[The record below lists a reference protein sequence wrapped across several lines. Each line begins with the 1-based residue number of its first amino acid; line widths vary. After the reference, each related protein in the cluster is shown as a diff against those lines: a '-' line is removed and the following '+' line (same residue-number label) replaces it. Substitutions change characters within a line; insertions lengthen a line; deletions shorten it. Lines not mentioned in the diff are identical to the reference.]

1 MDLNPPKG
9 FRDLMPNEALMVEE
23 VSGKIAEVFRLF
35 GFCTIDTPMLERLEI
50 LRVKDAIGE
59 EGKLIYE
66 IDGGELGLRYDKTV
80 SLARFFA
87 NNRNLPLPFKRYSIG
102 KSWRREEPQ
111 KLRYRE
117 IMQADI
123 DILGGENVYADA
135 EVIAAAS
142 KALEALGL
150 KYIVKIND
158 RRILD
163 ASMEKS
169 GVPKENRGAVLHA
182 IDKLD
187 KIGLDEV
194 SNTIIGIAG
203 REKAETLLSMLSL
216 GGSNEEKLGYVTDSV
231 DKGVGKE
238 FGELLDLISNYGLK
252 GKVIM
257 DFSTV
262 RGIDYYTSTAF
273 EFWVEREDIKSTIGG
288 GGRYD
293 RLIGM
298 YGGREIN
305 ATGTALGIDRILD
318 VLEFSKSAKHTY
330 ARCVVC
336 TIKPANFAYALKVA
350 KSFRDAGIKTELNVS
365 NRNIANQLDYAN
377 SLNIRFAAIVGDAE
391 QKEGMVKVRDMVS
404 GSESVLG
411 IEDAIALMNG

>member
-9 FRDLMPNEALMVEE
+9 FRDLMPNEALMMEE
-23 VSGKIAEVFRLF
+23 VCSKIAEVFRLF
-35 GFCTIDTPMLERLEI
+35 GFCTIDTPMLERLDI
-50 LRVKDAIGE
+50 LRAKDAIGE

-66 IDGGELGLRYDKTV
+66 IDNGELGLRYDKTV

-142 KALEALGL
+142 SALEALGL
-150 KYIVKIND
+150 KYVVKIND

-169 GVPKENRGAVLHA
+169 GVPKERRGEVLHA

-187 KIGLDEV
+187 KIGLEEV
-194 SNTIIGIAG
+194 SNLVIEVVGKDKAG
-203 REKAETLLSMLSL
+203 ALLNMLAL
-216 GGSNEEKLGYVTDSV
+216 KGSNDEKVGYVTDSV
-231 DKGVGKE
+231 DSGVGKQ
-238 FGELLDLISNYGLK
+238 FAELLGIISGYGLK
-252 GKVIM
+252 GKVEV

-262 RGIDYYTSTAF
+262 RGIDYYTATAF
-273 EFWVEREDIKSTIGG
+273 EFWVERDDIRSAIGG

-336 TIKPANFAYALKVA
+336 TIKPANFAYALKVS
-350 KSFRDAGIKTELNVS
+350 KSFRDAGINTELNVS

-377 SLNIRFAAIVGDAE
+377 SLNIRFAAIVGDTE
-391 QKEGMVKVRDMVS
+391 QKDGMVKVRDMVS
-404 GSESVLG
+404 GSESVLE
-411 IEDAIALMNG
+411 IDDAIALMKR

>member
-9 FRDLMPNEALMVEE
+9 FRDLMPNEALMMEE
-23 VSGKIAEVFRLF
+23 VCSKIAEVFRLF
-35 GFCTIDTPMLERLEI
+35 GFCTIDTPMLERLDI
-50 LRVKDAIGE
+50 LRAKDAIGE

-66 IDGGELGLRYDKTV
+66 IDNGELGLRYDKTV

-142 KALEALGL
+142 SALEALGL

-169 GVPKENRGAVLHA
+169 GVPKEKRGEVLHA

-187 KIGLDEV
+187 KIGLEEV
-194 SNTIIGIAG
+194 SNLVIEVVGKDKAG
-203 REKAETLLSMLSL
+203 ALLNMLAL
-216 GGSNEEKLGYVTDSV
+216 KGSNDEKVGYVTDSV
-231 DKGVGKE
+231 DSGVGKQ
-238 FGELLDLISNYGLK
+238 FAELLGIISGYGLK
-252 GKVIM
+252 GKVEV

-262 RGIDYYTSTAF
+262 RGIDYYTATAF
-273 EFWVEREDIKSTIGG
+273 EFWVERDDIRSAIGG

-336 TIKPANFAYALKVA
+336 TIKPANFAYALKVS
-350 KSFRDAGIKTELNVS
+350 KSFRDAGINTELNVS

-377 SLNIRFAAIVGDAE
+377 SLNIRFAAIVGDTE
-391 QKEGMVKVRDMVS
+391 QKDGMVKIRDMVS
-404 GSESVLG
+404 GSESVLE
-411 IEDAIALMNG
+411 IDDAIALMKR

>member
-9 FRDLMPNEALMVEE
+9 FRDLMPNEALMMEE

-50 LRVKDAIGE
+50 LRAKDAIGE

-123 DILGGENVYADA
+123 DILGGENAYADA

-163 ASMEKS
+163 ASMGKS
-169 GVPKENRGAVLHA
+169 GVPKEKRGEVLHT

-203 REKAETLLSMLSL
+203 KEKAETLLSMLSL
-216 GGSNEEKLGYVTDSV
+216 HSSNEEKLGYVTDSI

-238 FGELLDLISNYGLK
+238 FGELLGLISGYGLK
-252 GKVIM
+252 GKIEV

-305 ATGTALGIDRILD
+305 ATGTALGVDRILD

-350 KSFRDAGIKTELNVS
+350 KSFRDAGINTELNVS

-377 SLNIRFAAIVGDAE
+377 SLGIRFAAIVGDAE
-391 QKEGMVKVRDMVS
+391 QKDGMVKVRDMVS

-411 IEDAIALMNG
+411 IEDAIALMNR

>member
-9 FRDLMPNEALMVEE
+9 FRDLMPNEALMMEE
-23 VSGKIAEVFRLF
+23 VSGKIAQVFRLF
-35 GFCTIDTPMLERLEI
+35 GFCTIDTPMLERLDI
-50 LRVKDAIGE
+50 LRAKDAIGE

-66 IDGGELGLRYDKTV
+66 IDGGDLGLRYDKTV

-87 NNRNLPLPFKRYSIG
+87 NNRSLPLPFKRYSIG

-117 IMQADI
+117 ITQADI
-123 DILGGENVYADA
+123 DILGGESMYADA

-142 KALEALGL
+142 SALEALGL
-150 KYIVKIND
+150 KYVVRIND

-169 GVPKENRGAVLHA
+169 GVPKEKRGEVLHA

-187 KIGLDEV
+187 KIGIEEV
-194 SNTIIGIAG
+194 SDLIIGITG
-203 REKAETLLSMLSL
+203 KEKAETLLGMLSL
-216 GGSNEEKLGYVTDSV
+216 HGSNEEKEGFVTDSI
-231 DKGVGKE
+231 DKEVGGQ
-238 FGELLDLISNYGLK
+238 FSGLLGLLSGYGLK
-252 GKVIM
+252 GKVAV

-273 EFWVEREDIKSTIGG
+273 EFWVENNDVRSAIGG

-305 ATGTALGIDRILD
+305 ATGTALGLDRILD

-336 TIKPANFAYALKVA
+336 TIKPANFTYALKVA
-350 KSFRDAGIKTELNVS
+350 KSFRDAGINTELNVS

-377 SLNIRFAAIVGDAE
+377 SLNIRFAAIVGDVE
-391 QKEGMVKVRDMVS
+391 QKEGMVKMRDMTS
-404 GSESVLG
+404 GNESVLS
-411 IEDAIALMNG
+411 IEDAIALIER

>member
-9 FRDLMPNEALMVEE
+9 FRDLMPNEALMMEE

-50 LRVKDAIGE
+50 LRAKDAIGE

-66 IDGGELGLRYDKTV
+66 IEGGELGLRYDKTV

-123 DILGGENVYADA
+123 DILGGENAYADA

-163 ASMEKS
+163 ASMGKS
-169 GVPKENRGAVLHA
+169 GVPKEKRGEVLHA

-203 REKAETLLSMLSL
+203 KEKAETLLSMLSL
-216 GGSNEEKLGYVTDSV
+216 HSSNEEKLGYVTDSI

-238 FGELLDLISNYGLK
+238 FGELLGLISGYGLK
-252 GKVIM
+252 GKIEV

-305 ATGTALGIDRILD
+305 ATGTALGVDRILD

-350 KSFRDAGIKTELNVS
+350 KSFRDAGINTELNVS

-377 SLNIRFAAIVGDAE
+377 SLGIRFAAIVGDAE
-391 QKEGMVKVRDMVS
+391 QKDGMVKVRDMVS

-411 IEDAIALMNG
+411 IEDAIALMNR